1 MVGRQLFS
9 MVGTYGGTIPII
21 SRTGFVLLM
30 VGIVQRC
37 YMGGEEEGGGHGRGW
52 EGEHLME
59 E

>member
-1 MVGRQLFS
+1 